1 MALLPLS
8 SSSSSSSSKRC
19 KFDVFLSF
27 RGEDTRKTFTDH
39 LYIGLKQ
46 KGIYVFKDDEKL
58 KQGTFIA
65 PELLKV
71 IEEARF
77 AVVILSSDYA
87 SSRWCLIELTKI
99 VECMEMTGLVVLPV
113 FHYVNPSDV
122 RDHKGTFGEAI
133 SKHEESFKDNIG
145 YVQTW
150 KAALTKVADLAGW
163 DLKDK
168 HESIIIQKIIE
179 RIFSELYHKLP
190 YVSEDLVGMD
200 SCVEEMLDSYIG
212 EGLGDV
218 RFVGICGMGGIGK
231 TTLAL
236 EIYRRI
242 SSNFEARSFIA
253 NIREETKNQGL
264 VSLQKQLLSK
274 ILMESEINIW
284 DVYMGINVIRNT
296 LCNKNVFIILD
307 DVDRD
312 EQLEALAGKHDWFG
326 PGSRIIVTSRDS
338 HLLIRYGVDYIYTTK
353 ELNNDDALQLFSWRA
368 FHKPHPEANYVNLS
382 KDFVNYAKGLP
393 LALKVLGSSLFAKRL
408 NEWKSALYK
417 LKEEPNRNILDILQ
431 ISFDGLTYLQK
442 GLFLDIACFFKG
454 ENKDCIRDILE
465 SFCYSLDYDIGVLMD
480 KSLITIDDHGT
491 LWMHDLLQDMGQE
504 IVRHESPREPGGR
517 SRLWIYDDVIHVLKN
532 NTGTEVV
539 EGIMLNMPIQEVEH
553 LSAEVFSKMKILRLL
568 IIGNMKLPK
577 GFINGTMKLPKVLIR
592 GNVHLPKD
600 LSYLSNEL
608 RIIEWHGYP
617 FKSMPTSFQPNKLV
631 EIRMHCSRI
640 IQLWKGIMILD
651 ALKLMDLSDSQYL
664 IEIPDLS
671 GAPKLKQLIL
681 RHCTRLY
688 KIHTSLGDLKQ
699 LIRLDLNGCKCLE
712 SLPHK
717 ISLEALEIFD
727 LGGCSRLKK
736 FPEIVGNILLN
747 ACCCLT
753 SLKILT
759 LSGCSKLDE
768 LPENLGNIEV
778 LEELDVSGTAITGLP
793 LSVVHLKNLKILSL
807 RGCVGLSSKS
817 FNKLLSFPLMQRKR
831 SPDPMGILECLQGLW
846 SLTKLDL
853 SYCNIQTIPDVLG
866 PLSSLEVL
874 NLTGN
879 NFVCLPESII
889 QLSNL
894 RGLYLGRCNQLQM
907 LPKLPLNMYFI
918 DATGCTSLETL
929 SLSPEYDFRPIIYL
943 LNCVK
948 LIYNQGIGDLLS
960 TILRYYIIK
969 RCCNPNSDSYLTIP
983 GSEIPNW
990 FKHQNVGASVNLQVP
1005 SHLLF
1010 CCKFMGI
1017 AVCAVYIFHQHHP
1030 LLHMIDTHE
1039 LYCSIKAN
1047 GYGPP
1052 EVWLPLTEEFGKIES
1067 YHLWLEYIPITLFES
1082 RWKEE
1087 LDANEFTQIE
1097 VTFEPETPGLEVTKC
1112 GVHLIFEQDIED
1124 LNQSSCIITPYY
1136 EDDDLGDSEK
1146 DTKIK
1151 ESCDDEPPH
1160 PKWTEHPNLI
1170 ENWIGNLCIQGQGDF
1185 DCEEESGKGCQV

>member
-1 MALLPLS
+1 S
-8 SSSSSSSSKRC
+8 SSFSSSKRC

-27 RGEDTRKTFTDH
+27 RGKDTRKTFTDH

-65 PELLKV
+65 PELLKA

-168 HESIIIQKIIE
+168 HESIIVQKIIE

-253 NIREETKNQGL
+253 NIREETRNQGL

-274 ILMESEINIW
+274 LLMESEINIW

-382 KDFVNYAKGLP
+382 KDFVNNAKGLP

-491 LWMHDLLQDMGQE
+491 LWMHDLLQDMGQD
-504 IVRHESPREPGGR
+504 IVRCESPKEPGRR

-532 NTGTEVV
+532 N
-539 EGIMLNMPIQEVEH
+539 
-553 LSAEVFSKMKILRLL
+553 
-568 IIGNMKLPK
+568 
-577 GFINGTMKLPKVLIR
+577 
-592 GNVHLPKD
+592 
-600 LSYLSNEL
+600 
-608 RIIEWHGYP
+608 
-617 FKSMPTSFQPNKLV
+617 
-631 EIRMHCSRI
+631 
-640 IQLWKGIMILD
+640 
-651 ALKLMDLSDSQYL
+651 
-664 IEIPDLS
+664 
-671 GAPKLKQLIL
+671 
-681 RHCTRLY
+681 
-688 KIHTSLGDLKQ
+688 
-699 LIRLDLNGCKCLE
+699 
-712 SLPHK
+712 
-717 ISLEALEIFD
+717 
-727 LGGCSRLKK
+727 
-736 FPEIVGNILLN
+736 
-747 ACCCLT
+747 
-753 SLKILT
+753 
-759 LSGCSKLDE
+759 
-768 LPENLGNIEV
+768 
-778 LEELDVSGTAITGLP
+778 
-793 LSVVHLKNLKILSL
+793 SV
-807 RGCVGLSSKS
+807 
-817 FNKLLSFPLMQRKR
+817 
-831 SPDPMGILECLQGLW
+831 
-846 SLTKLDL
+846 
-853 SYCNIQTIPDVLG
+853 
-866 PLSSLEVL
+866 
-874 NLTGN
+874 
-879 NFVCLPESII
+879 
-889 QLSNL
+889 
-894 RGLYLGRCNQLQM
+894 
-907 LPKLPLNMYFI
+907 
-918 DATGCTSLETL
+918 
-929 SLSPEYDFRPIIYL
+929 
-943 LNCVK
+943 
-948 LIYNQGIGDLLS
+948 
-960 TILRYYIIK
+960 
-969 RCCNPNSDSYLTIP
+969 
-983 GSEIPNW
+983 
-990 FKHQNVGASVNLQVP
+990 
-1005 SHLLF
+1005 
-1010 CCKFMGI
+1010 
-1017 AVCAVYIFHQHHP
+1017 
-1030 LLHMIDTHE
+1030 
-1039 LYCSIKAN
+1039 
-1047 GYGPP
+1047 
-1052 EVWLPLTEEFGKIES
+1052 
-1067 YHLWLEYIPITLFES
+1067 
-1082 RWKEE
+1082 
-1087 LDANEFTQIE
+1087 
-1097 VTFEPETPGLEVTKC
+1097 
-1112 GVHLIFEQDIED
+1112 
-1124 LNQSSCIITPYY
+1124 
-1136 EDDDLGDSEK
+1136 
-1146 DTKIK
+1146 
-1151 ESCDDEPPH
+1151 
-1160 PKWTEHPNLI
+1160 
-1170 ENWIGNLCIQGQGDF
+1170 
-1185 DCEEESGKGCQV
+1185 